1 MGSTILVD
9 SDGVVVDFVSSF
21 LEGYK
26 ENGGV
31 IPEGWELSEF
41 DSISQLP
48 SKKAL
53 KAVWNDG
60 ELFARAKP
68 YKGALEALRWLNKH
82 HEVFIVTAYGRQTH
96 LHVPAKHFWYKKH
109 AKFLKYDQ
117 VVFTNNKLIVKGDI
131 LIEDK
136 GETIMAWALLN
147 KDKTVYRIVRPW
159 NRNTAR
165 MNVFPFNSL
174 HAVVESL
181 KESEKT

>member
-1 MGSTILVD
+1 MRILVD
-9 SDGVVVDFVSSF
+9 SDGVVVDFISSF

-31 IPEGWELSEF
+31 IPNGWELSEF
-41 DSISQLP
+41 DSIKQLP

-68 YKGALEALRWLNKH
+68 YKGAIEALRWLNKH
-82 HEVFIVTAYGRQTH
+82 HEVFVVTAYGIQTH
-96 LHVPAKHFWYKKH
+96 LHVPAKHYWYKKH
-109 AKFLKYDQ
+109 AKFLKYNQ
-117 VVFTNNKLIVKGDI
+117 FVFTNNKLIVNGDI

-136 GETIMAWALLN
+136 SETINAWAKLN
-147 KDKTVYRIVRPW
+147 HNKLVYRIVRPW

-165 MNVFPFNSL
+165 TNVFPFRSL
-174 HAVVESL
+174 HEVMEHL